1 MCMHIYIYVYSC
13 MCICIYIYMYTY
25 VCIYIYAY
33 IYIIYIFTYIHIFVI
48 FIQWRI
54 AFVLSIR
61 RIQFVLFRWIVDP
74 CAGLLY
80 DETSLS
86 SWYLYR
92 DVLHSWHAY
101 YAWSWC
107 CLDDL
112 LAHMRMCFTTQHLWV
127 RDIYIATY
135 CIRDMHNTHWIGAVI
150 FELRSWYWHCGVLNL
165 WFLYYAWSWC
175 CLDDLLTHVQVCF
188 TTQHY
193 WVRDIDIVVYWICD
207 FCITH
212 WVGAVWIT
220 CWPMCRSALWHKITE
235 FVIFT

>member
-33 IYIIYIFTYIHIFVI
+33 IYIYTYLHIYIY
-48 FIQWRI
+48 
-54 AFVLSIR
+54 
-61 RIQFVLFRWIVDP
+61 
-74 CAGLLY
+74 
-80 DETSLS
+80 
-86 SWYLYR
+86 SWYLYSDALR
-92 DVLHSWHAY
+92 SCYPYDVFNS
-101 YAWSWC
+101 C
-107 CLDDL
+107 CLDEL
-112 LAHMRMCFTTQHLWV
+112 LTHVQVCFMTKHRWV